1 MKQLLNLSRSS
12 IEECPCCG
20 KGRRYFLKS
29 LLSGAIAFTVL
40 QPTQPAKAEEL
51 EAKALVLSCID
62 FRFLAAEK
70 YFLSLQNLGNNY
82 DWTALAGASLALAGF
97 PSGAD
102 NQAFWDQLKFS
113 YTHHHIKKVI
123 IIDHQDCGAYAV
135 KIDPDLSKD
144 PERELQMHTDYLNQA
159 FWAIRE
165 RYPDLNIELYFVHS
179 NAEVKPILPIA
190 QTSTTTSKT

>member
-12 IEECPCCG
+12 TEECPCCG

-40 QPTQPAKAEEL
+40 QPTQPARAEER

-62 FRFLAAEK
+62 FRFLGSER
-70 YFLSLQNLGNNY
+70 YFLSLQNLGNQY

-102 NQAFWDQLKFS
+102 TQAFWDQLDLS
-113 YTHHHIKKVI
+113 YKLHHIKKVI
-123 IIDHQDCGAYAV
+123 ILDHQDCGAYAI
-135 KIDPDLSKD
+135 KFDPELNQDA
-144 PERELQMHTDYLNQA
+144 ERELQVHTDYLNQA
-159 FWAIRE
+159 FWAIRK
-165 RYPDLNIELYFVHS
+165 RYPDLNIELYFVNS
-179 NAEVKPILPIA
+179 NAEVKSILPIT
-190 QTSTTTSKT
+190 QTAKTTRTT

>member
-97 PSGAD
+97 PTGAD
-102 NQAFWDQLKFS
+102 TQAFWDQLDLS
-113 YTHHHIKKVI
+113 YKLHHIKKVI
-123 IIDHQDCGAYAV
+123 ILDHQDCGAYAI
-135 KIDPDLSKD
+135 KFDPELNQDA
-144 PERELQMHTDYLNQA
+144 ERELQVHTDYLNQA
-159 FWAIRE
+159 FWAIRK
-165 RYPDLNIELYFVHS
+165 RYPDLNIELYFVNY
-179 NAEVKPILPIA
+179 NAEVKPILPLT
-190 QTSTTTSKT
+190 QTAKTTRTT